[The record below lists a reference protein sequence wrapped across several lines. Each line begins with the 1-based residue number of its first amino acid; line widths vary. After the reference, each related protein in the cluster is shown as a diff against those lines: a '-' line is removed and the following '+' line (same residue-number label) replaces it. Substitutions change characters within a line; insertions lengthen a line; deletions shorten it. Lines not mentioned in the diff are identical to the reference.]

1 MPLGI
6 TIISISLNHEYDAR
20 LYKDVSFFVIKDII
34 VLYMQCNVDAHY
46 YVLPSYW
53 VLYCSKFEIT
63 VI

>member
-20 LYKDVSFFVIKDII
+20 LYKDVFVIKDII
-34 VLYMQCNVDAHY
+34 VVCMQCNVDAHY
-46 YVLPSYW
+46 YILPSYW